1 MLRSLH
7 RTILLVSLAGCSSE
21 HSAELVFAPPGEPLP
36 GLSEAELGRFLF
48 GKAVFDRLTT
58 PEEGLGPLFNEPRCF
73 SCHDRPSSGGSGGAL
88 VLKAT
93 RFVDGSCDLLVAE
106 GGDNIQRQATPL
118 LVAHGIHGET
128 VPASATDTVRVT
140 APSLYGLGLVAAIPS
155 QSILRHAD
163 PEDVDGDGISGRA
176 GRTSDGRLGRFGRKS
191 EIATLLEFVD
201 TALRFELGL
210 TTTMNPIEETLN
222 GKPLPAGVDPM
233 AEPEID
239 ERGMRVLTDYINFLA
254 APPRE
259 RPALQSSRDSI
270 AEGQT
275 IFESVG
281 CTSCHTPQMTTG
293 ESDVPAL
300 SRKVVPLYSD
310 LLLHD
315 MGPGLA
321 DVCGENATPSEYR
334 TARLWGLRDR
344 STFLHDGRAS
354 SPTEAILQHDGE
366 AAGAR
371 TRFQALPARDLALLA
386 RFLSSL

>member
-1 MLRSLH
+1 
-7 RTILLVSLAGCSSE
+7 
-21 HSAELVFAPPGEPLP
+21 
-36 GLSEAELGRFLF
+36 
-48 GKAVFDRLTT
+48 
-58 PEEGLGPLFNEPRCF
+58 
-73 SCHDRPSSGGSGGAL
+73 
-88 VLKAT
+88 
-93 RFVDGSCDLLVAE
+93 
-106 GGDNIQRQATPL
+106 
-118 LVAHGIHGET
+118 
-128 VPASATDTVRVT
+128 
-140 APSLYGLGLVAAIPS
+140 
-155 QSILRHAD
+155 
-163 PEDVDGDGISGRA
+163 
-176 GRTSDGRLGRFGRKS
+176 
-191 EIATLLEFVD
+191 
-201 TALRFELGL
+201 
-210 TTTMNPIEETLN
+210 MNPIEETLN